1 MTDIFDFSSESE
13 YQHITTAFTSCSS
26 FYMAPCWIQP
36 GNLLISGLSA
46 LYCTAQNAN
55 VPKTSQC
62 TEHSSFREANP
73 LSLMSR
79 QRFKGC

>member
-46 LYCTAQNAN
+46 LYCT
-55 VPKTSQC
+55 VLHKMPMYSKL
-62 TEHSSFREANP
+62 HSVQKFP
-73 LSLMSR
+73 
-79 QRFKGC
+79 GT